1 MKLATFVKSPA
12 ERKRYAIDYS
22 DWLDTGETVLST
34 NFQVTPNVPS
44 TGLVVDAVSI
54 SASGQEV
61 VFFTSFGS
69 NNVTYTVDVQIQTS
83 GGQVKE
89 DTVVFSVRDA

>member
-1 MKLATFVKSPA
+1 
-12 ERKRYAIDYS
+12 
-22 DWLDTGETVLST
+22 
-34 NFQVTPNVPS
+34 
-44 TGLVVDAVSI
+44 VSI